1 MNRLLY
7 SHGEPAGIGIDLI
20 LHLSK
25 SKFWQEMRSC
35 LICIVD
41 FELLKSRAKLLNLK
55 IQFVEIKSLKLAKK
69 NKLGTVQFIQ
79 SANCKDLSPGSLNPK
94 NAKYVLDNLN
104 FGIAEC
110 LKKQRV
116 GLVTGPI
123 QKSNIIDGGFKTF
136 QGHTEWIQKKTKSKN
151 VVMLL
156 SSKNIRVALATT
168 HIPLTEVAKNIRK
181 AKLIEIIQT
190 LHTGLKTKFKIKKP
204 SITVLGLNPHAGE
217 DGKIGEEEIKKINP
231 AVEVCRGMGINASY
245 AISADTAFTA
255 KKLKQTDAYLAMYH
269 DQALPVL
276 KALSFGEAVNI
287 TLGTG
292 IVRTSV
298 DHGTA
303 LDIAGKMK
311 PNLGSIK
318 EAIKAAEVQLK

>member
-1 MNRLLY
+1 
-7 SHGEPAGIGIDLI
+7 
-20 LHLSK
+20 
-25 SKFWQEMRSC
+25 MRSC

-156 SSKNIRVALATT
+156 SSKNIKVALATT

-190 LHTGLKTKFKIKKP
+190 LHTGLKTKFKIKQP

-303 LDIAGKMK
+303 LDIAGKIK

>member
-1 MNRLLY
+1 M
-7 SHGEPAGIGIDLI
+7 
-20 LHLSK
+20 
-25 SKFWQEMRSC
+25 
-35 LICIVD
+35 
-41 FELLKSRAKLLNLK
+41 
-55 IQFVEIKSLKLAKK
+55 
-69 NKLGTVQFIQ
+69 
-79 SANCKDLSPGSLNPK
+79 SPGSLNPK

-104 FGIAEC
+104 FGIAES
-110 LKKQRV
+110 LKNKKV

-123 QKSNIIDGGFKTF
+123 QKSNIINGGFKNF
-136 QGHTEWIQKKTKSKN
+136 QGHTEWIKKENKIERCCYAFIFK
-151 VVMLL
+151 
-156 SSKNIRVALATT
+156 KIKVALATT
-168 HIPLTEVAKNIRK
+168 HIPLTKVVTNIRK
-181 AKLIEIIQT
+181 AKLVNAIKI
-190 LHTGLKTKFKIKKP
+190 LHLGLKTKFKIKNP

-217 DGKIGEEEIKKINP
+217 NGKIGTEEIKKINP
-231 AVEVCRGMGINASY
+231 AVEVCRDMGINASY

-255 KKLKQTDAYLAMYH
+255 KKLKHTDAYLAMYH

-303 LDIAGKMK
+303 LDIAGKIK

-318 EAIKAAEVQLK
+318 RSYFSSRSST

>member
-1 MNRLLY
+1 
-7 SHGEPAGIGIDLI
+7 
-20 LHLSK
+20 
-25 SKFWQEMRSC
+25 MRSC

-55 IQFVEIKSLKLAKK
+55 IRFVEIKNLKLAKK

-156 SSKNIRVALATT
+156 SSKNIKVALATT

>member
-156 SSKNIRVALATT
+156 SSKNIKVALATT
-168 HIPLTEVAKNIRK
+168 HIPLKEVAKNIRK

>member
-1 MNRLLY
+1 
-7 SHGEPAGIGIDLI
+7 
-20 LHLSK
+20 
-25 SKFWQEMRSC
+25 MRSC

-156 SSKNIRVALATT
+156 SSKNIKVALATT

-231 AVEVCRGMGINASY
+231 AVEVCRGMGIKASY

>member
-25 SKFWQEMRSC
+25 SKFWQEMHSC

-190 LHTGLKTKFKIKKP
+190 LHSGLKTKFKIKNP

-217 DGKIGEEEIKKINP
+217 NGKIGEEEIKKINP

>member
-1 MNRLLY
+1 M
-7 SHGEPAGIGIDLI
+7 H
-20 LHLSK
+20 
-25 SKFWQEMRSC
+25 SC

-41 FELLKSRAKLLNLK
+41 LELLKSRSKILNLK
-55 IQFVEIKSLKLAKK
+55 IQFVEISNLKFAQK
-69 NKLGTVQFIQ
+69 NKLGTIQFIR
-79 SANCKDLSPGSLNPK
+79 STNCKDLSPGSLNPK

-104 FGIAEC
+104 IGIAEC
-110 LKKQRV
+110 LKNKKV

-123 QKSNIIDGGFKTF
+123 QKSNIINGGFKTF

-156 SSKNIRVALATT
+156 SSKNIKVALVTT
-168 HIPLTEVAKNIRK
+168 HIPLKEVPKNIRK

-190 LHTGLKTKFKIKKP
+190 LNTGLKTKFKIRHP

-217 DGKIGEEEIKKINP
+217 NGKIGEEEIKIINP
-231 AVEVCRGMGINASY
+231 AVKVCRDMGINASY

-255 KKLKQTDAYLAMYH
+255 KKLKQTDVYLAMYH

>member
-217 DGKIGEEEIKKINP
+217 NGKIGEEEIKKINP

>member
-1 MNRLLY
+1 LNKLLY

-25 SKFWQEMRSC
+25 SKFWQEMHSC

-41 FELLKSRAKLLNLK
+41 LELLKSRSKILNLK
-55 IQFVEIKSLKLAKK
+55 IQFVEISNLKFAQK
-69 NKLGTVQFIQ
+69 NKLGTIQFIQ
-79 SANCKDLSPGSLNPK
+79 STNCKDLSPGSLNPK

-104 FGIAEC
+104 IGIAEC
-110 LKKQRV
+110 LKNKKV

-123 QKSNIIDGGFKTF
+123 QKSNIINGGFKTF

-156 SSKNIRVALATT
+156 SSKNIKVALVTT
-168 HIPLTEVAKNIRK
+168 HIPLKEVPKNIRK

-190 LHTGLKTKFKIKKP
+190 LHTGLKTKFKIRHP

-217 DGKIGEEEIKKINP
+217 NGKIGEEEIKIINP
-231 AVEVCRGMGINASY
+231 AVKVCRDMGINASY

-255 KKLKQTDAYLAMYH
+255 KKLNQTDAYLAMYH
-269 DQALPVL
+269 DQALSVL

-287 TLGTG
+287 TLGTR

-303 LDIAGKMK
+303 LDIAGKIK

-318 EAIKAAEVQLK
+318 EAIKTAEVQLK